1 MWRDNMTFYP
11 AKKYKWFNWPLYAIK
26 EMLLERRANE
36 KDNIVLVT
44 GARGEGKSTFVGKIL
59 FQFEDF
65 VPYESMVYSKDKM
78 FELVKKKNGYIWGDE
93 AVVNAAKGNV
103 MSRANKMLHE
113 IFTINRDNFNI
124 VFFCMPF
131 VEDFDSKILQYVSM
145 WVHIDSRG
153 LGVVLLP
160 SNKGIFGKR
169 NWDLDAMKKIF
180 DEFVKEN
187 NNSLHVPYWIFPNFR
202 GYIRFNKL
210 SPEQD
215 KIIKEIKSLRKNEN
229 MEKQTQEN
237 VVIEVKSS
245 ENYILYSSKKIAE
258 MVGKGEIR
266 DYKTFE
272 ATCQEMK
279 LDPIKILSRC
289 DRIFKL
295 SNVGR
300 TTKQIFRDYER
311 IDSSIKF

>member
-1 MWRDNMTFYP
+1 MGKFYY
-11 AKKYKWFNWPLYAIK
+11 AKKFKWVNFPLQFIK
-26 EMLLERRANE
+26 QMLIERRSNE

-44 GARGEGKSTFVGKIL
+44 GARGEGKTTFVGKIL

-65 VPYESMVYSKDKM
+65 VPYDSMVYNKEKM
-78 FELVKKKNGYIWGDE
+78 FELVKKKNGFIWGDE

-153 LGVVLLP
+153 LGIVLLP

-180 DEFVKEN
+180 DEFVREN
-187 NNSLHVPYWIFPNFR
+187 NTAFHVPYWIFPNFR
-202 GYIRFNKL
+202 GYCRFGKL
-210 SPEQD
+210 SD
-215 KIIKEIKSLRKNEN
+215 KQYEIVREIKSLRKNEN
-229 MEKQTQEN
+229 MEKEMKEN
-237 VVIEVKSS
+237 IVIDVKLSDNYVKFSAKKLS
-245 ENYILYSSKKIAE
+245 EMIA
-258 MVGKGEIR
+258 KGEIR

-272 ATCQEMK
+272 KTCMEMQ
-279 LDPIKILSRC
+279 LDPVKTLAKC
-289 DRIFKL
+289 DHIFKI

-300 TTKQIFRDYER
+300 TVKQQFKEYDKV
-311 IDSSIKF
+311 DSLADL